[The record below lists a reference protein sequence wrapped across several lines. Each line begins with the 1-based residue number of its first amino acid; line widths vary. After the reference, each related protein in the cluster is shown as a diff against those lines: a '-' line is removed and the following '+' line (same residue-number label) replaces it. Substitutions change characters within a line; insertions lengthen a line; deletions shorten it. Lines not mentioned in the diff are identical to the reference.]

1 MENLKSCSLFILWLQ
16 RDISYYLLLFFTTCE
31 TWTNCTSFSFALVII
46 EKLIFHSNK
55 IKIYMHGIE
64 SENGPTV
71 KSISQDDSERSP
83 NTGLDSLHPVQRLH
97 HIAAA
102 ECKVSLKNA
111 FSIDD
116 GESLYVILF
125 SNITFGIWSYWAESR
140 STENLYSRSFLRG
153 FIKKFTKSRR
163 LGFETYSN
171 HLQETLRLGISKST
185 LFKDLV
191 VPALT
196 QTDEE
201 ILL

>member
-1 MENLKSCSLFILWLQ
+1 MNELYFV
-16 RDISYYLLLFFTTCE
+16 FFCPG
-31 TWTNCTSFSFALVII
+31 NYQII

-125 SNITFGIWSYWAESR
+125 SNITFGI
-140 STENLYSRSFLRG
+140 
-153 FIKKFTKSRR
+153 
-163 LGFETYSN
+163 
-171 HLQETLRLGISKST
+171 
-185 LFKDLV
+185 
-191 VPALT
+191 
-196 QTDEE
+196 
-201 ILL
+201 